1 MKTSNARP
9 PSGQTSGG
17 AGGGP
22 HLVDTT
28 MFFAPQSGGVKRY
41 LLAKRAWLACRG
53 GVRHTLLV
61 PGAEDRDH
69 GNGLLTLAAPRIP
82 FSNGYRWPA
91 RSGIWR
97 DKLVA
102 LGPDLIEA
110 GDPYLLPWA
119 ALEAGQQLGIPVVG
133 FYHSDLPRLLG
144 ARLGRWCEP
153 GVGRYLHRLYRQFD
167 LVLAPSRVMAERLAA
182 AGVERVALQPL
193 GVDSRRFHPRQ
204 RDTGLRREL
213 GLAEDTRLL
222 VFAGRFSREKNIPL
236 LLAALRLLG
245 PRYHLLLIGGGR
257 RLRPQPNVTVY
268 PYQGRAGEV
277 ARLMASCDALVHAGD
292 QETFGLVVLEAM
304 ACGLPVVGVRA
315 GAIAELVDD
324 TVGLLVPPGRAAA
337 IAEGVTALYQRDLAL
352 LGRQARARVEAE
364 YGWDRVL
371 YRLLTH
377 YGRLAAPAP
386 WAAETTA
393 CAVG

>member
-9 PSGQTSGG
+9 VPGPTPSAASD
-17 AGGGP
+17 AP

-41 LLAKRAWLACRG
+41 LLAKRAWLARRSD
-53 GVRHTLLV
+53 VRHTLLV
-61 PGAEDRDH
+61 PGAVERDD
-69 GNGLLTLAAPRIP
+69 GNGLVTLAAPRIP
-82 FSNGYRWPA
+82 FANGYRWPA

-97 DKLVA
+97 DQLVA
-102 LGPDLIEA
+102 LAPDLIEA

-119 ALEAGQQLGIPVVG
+119 ALDAGQHLGVPVVG
-133 FYHSDLPRLLG
+133 FYHSDLPRLIG

-153 GVGRYLHRLYRQFD
+153 GVERYLRRLYRQFD
-167 LVLAPSRVMAERLAA
+167 LVLAPSRVMADRLAA

-193 GVDSRRFHPRQ
+193 GVDTRRFHPCR
-204 RDTGLRREL
+204 RDPGLRREL

-236 LLAALRLLG
+236 LLDAFRLLG

-257 RLRPQPNVTVY
+257 CLRPHPNATVY

-292 QETFGLVVLEAM
+292 QETFGLVALEGM

-315 GAIAELVDD
+315 GAIAELVDAA
-324 TVGLLVPPGRAAA
+324 VGLVVPPGSAAA
-337 IAEGVTALYQRDLAL
+337 IADGVVALYQGDPAS
-352 LGRQARARVEAE
+352 LGRRARARVEAE

-371 YRLLTH
+371 YGLLTH
-377 YGRLAAPAP
+377 YGRLAAPAFE
-386 WAAETTA
+386 ATEATA
-393 CAVG
+393 CAAG